1 MVDFSCVVSSGL
13 FTLGN
18 ILMIIFF
25 INEHGSPGTRHGG
38 GTSESDRDKFHQLD
52 PETIEARWDYR
63 LDTRYLWF
71 AASFIN
77 SLAWIVVSY
86 IIYIYIY
93 I

>member
-25 INEHGSPGTRHGG
+25 INEHGSPGTRGG
-38 GTSESDRDKFHQLD
+38 GSGSDRDKFHQLD
-52 PETIEARWDYR
+52 PEVIEERWEYR

-77 SLAWIVVSY
+77 SLAWIVVSCKGQ
-86 IIYIYIY
+86 
-93 I
+93 